1 MNTSTQ
7 AAPVISS
14 PKILL
19 QINNSGSWKTLSTI
33 GLNDMA
39 RCRDA
44 VDTLCLA
51 DCSAGRKAM
60 FRMAIHRDDGRPP
73 EPLDYR
79 DPVRGW
85 YQA

>member
-1 MNTSTQ
+1 MSNASN
-7 AAPVISS
+7 AAPD
-14 PKILL
+14 ILL
-19 QINNSGSWKTLSTI
+19 QVNNSGAWKTLATI

-39 RCRDA
+39 RCRAA

-51 DCSAGRKAM
+51 DRQPGRKANY
-60 FRMAIHRDDGRPP
+60 RMAVVREGQPP

>member
-1 MNTSTQ
+1 
-7 AAPVISS
+7 
-14 PKILL
+14 
-19 QINNSGSWKTLSTI
+19 
-33 GLNDMA
+33 
-39 RCRDA
+39 
-44 VDTLCLA
+44 
-51 DCSAGRKAM
+51 M